1 MCGIVGYVGPQNA
14 TDVVIEGLRRLE
26 YRGYDS
32 AGLSVRRPEGHVTL
46 KRSGKLKNLEDA
58 LEATPLAGAHA
69 IGHTRWATHG
79 PPTDRNAHPH
89 VTEDTRVALI
99 HNGIIENHQA
109 LRERLNGA
117 GHVFTSDTDSEVL
130 VHLIEEAYDGD
141 LSDAVRA
148 ALRQVEGAY
157 AVVVSHADHDELVV
171 ARMTSPLVLGYGE
184 GETFVASD
192 VPAILKHTRRV
203 SYLQDGQVATLR
215 PAGIQATDLEG
226 HPQELEIDTIDWDL
240 EAAEKGGW
248 PHFMLKE
255 IYEQPQ
261 VLVNTLSD
269 RLSQS
274 TGDANLNLTLDPSAI
289 DRIVIV
295 AAGTASYAGEV
306 GRTLLE
312 RWARIPTTVEVASEF
327 RYANPIVDART
338 LVVAVSQSGETID
351 TLEAVREGIRHGAR
365 SLAILNSKGSSISRE
380 VDDIIDIHAGP
391 EIGVA
396 STKAYVAMVTVFA
409 MLALHFG
416 RARGALSL
424 EEGQDRVAELKR
436 LPNLVADAL
445 EGRPAIAAAARSLAE
460 ARSVLY
466 LGRGVHVA
474 SAKEGALK
482 LKEISYVHAEAFP
495 TGEMKHGPIALI
507 DAAVPTV
514 AVATDG
520 PLTGKTA
527 SNLQEIK
534 ARGGRVFAIATRG
547 ADGLDGAADVR
558 LDVPPVEDA
567 LAPVVVAVP
576 LQLLAYEASVALGRD
591 VDQPRNLAKSVTV
604 E

>member
-1 MCGIVGYVGPQNA
+1 
-14 TDVVIEGLRRLE
+14 
-26 YRGYDS
+26 
-32 AGLSVRRPEGHVTL
+32 L
-46 KRSGKLKNLEDA
+46 K
-58 LEATPLAGAHA
+58 
-69 IGHTRWATHG
+69 
-79 PPTDRNAHPH
+79 
-89 VTEDTRVALI
+89 
-99 HNGIIENHQA
+99 
-109 LRERLNGA
+109 
-117 GHVFTSDTDSEVL
+117 
-130 VHLIEEAYDGD
+130 
-141 LSDAVRA
+141 
-148 ALRQVEGAY
+148 QVEGAY

-171 ARMTSPLVLGYGE
+171 ARMTSPLVLGYGT

-203 SYLQDGQVATLR
+203 SYLLDGQVATLR
-215 PAGIQATDLEG
+215 TDGATATDLDG
-226 HPQELEIDTIDWDL
+226 RPQSLEVDTVTWDL

-261 VLVNTLSD
+261 VLVNALSD
-269 RLSQS
+269 RLSQAE
-274 TGDANLNLTLDPSAI
+274 GDANLNLNLDPSGI
-289 DRIVIV
+289 DRIVIT

-306 GRTLLE
+306 GRHLLE
-312 RWARIPTTVEVASEF
+312 RWAHIPTTVEVASEF
-327 RYANPIVDART
+327 RYANPIVGERT
-338 LVVAVSQSGETID
+338 LVIAVSQSGETID
-351 TLEAVREGIRHGAR
+351 TLEALREGIRRGAR
-365 SLAILNSKGSSISRE
+365 SLAILNSKGSSIGRE
-380 VDDIIDIHAGP
+380 VGDTIDIHAGP

-409 MLALHFG
+409 MLALHLG
-416 RARGALSL
+416 RARGQLTL
-424 EEGQDRVAELKR
+424 EEGQAIVGDLKR
-436 LPNLVADAL
+436 LPNLVAEAL
-445 EGRPAIAAAARSLAE
+445 ESRPAIAAAAAQLAE

-507 DAAVPTV
+507 DASVPTV
-514 AVATDG
+514 AIATDG
-520 PLTGKTA
+520 PLRQKTA

-534 ARGGRVFAIATRG
+534 ARGGRVFAIATAG
-547 ADGLDGAADVR
+547 AGGLEEAADVR
-558 LDVPPVEDA
+558 MDVPEVQEA
-567 LAPVVVAVP
+567 LSPVVVAVP